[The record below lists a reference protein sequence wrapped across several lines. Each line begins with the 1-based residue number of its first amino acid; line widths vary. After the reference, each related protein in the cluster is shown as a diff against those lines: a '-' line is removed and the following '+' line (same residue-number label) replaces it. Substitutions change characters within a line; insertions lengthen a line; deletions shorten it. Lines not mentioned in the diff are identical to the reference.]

1 MSFRNFTLVIKQ
13 KRRNV
18 GIIVLQHVFD
28 IAKYIT
34 IAKCL
39 HRKNDIAL
47 LIADPIRSTRTVR
60 ARATKIIIVHKI
72 EVSEGVSIFIEERKI
87 KILFPYRIRT
97 VE

>member
-18 GIIVLQHVFD
+18 GIIVSQHLFD

-39 HRKNDIAL
+39 HRKNDISL
-47 LIADPIRSTRTVR
+47 LIAMFRCLPKVLYG
-60 ARATKIIIVHKI
+60 KICTLKI
-72 EVSEGVSIFIEERKI
+72 TLRKVAGSLEFYGKFLEFSE
-87 KILFPYRIRT
+87 ILLEFF
-97 VE
+97 ENFA